1 MPTTAPAPAPR
12 PSPMSL
18 AGRSLLGLLV
28 ALVTMVPLAAVAAPG
43 TDALDAEDS
52 PPRPAAMVPASLGIT
67 AASDTDPDGLSEGT
81 AAASCWEIKQRDPS
95 STDGVYWLV
104 TPELGAPQQFYCD
117 QSTDGGGWVLIGRGR
132 EHWTQ
137 SNEGRLSPSDITQN
151 PTGTS
156 AFSPAQLPADTVNG
170 LLNDGAVDE
179 LTEGVRLRRAL
190 STDGTSWQEVRF
202 RYSTPRDDWS
212 WQFAG
217 LQGVAAWQMD
227 SLSGG
232 GGNTGSF
239 GSGSAYQR
247 VDTTVGSSQGW
258 SRGFGFGSSARG
270 SSSASSY
277 VWASSPT
284 SGYPRPFTQVF
295 LRPRLMSQDI
305 FTSIPDDGLPESTQ
319 VATAQSYPLP
329 TPWGVSGLGAAG
341 GGELNT
347 EVSDFAESN
356 GVMYVGG
363 NFRYVQ
369 RDANGTGRVEQSYL
383 AAFDVATGEWLPSF
397 RPSLNNQV
405 KAIAVLP
412 DGRIAVGGS
421 FSTASG
427 QPSAAFAV
435 LDPVTGAADPSV
447 TTRIINYTGGV
458 PPQIRTMDLQGDHL
472 YLGGRFT
479 HLTGGGVT
487 SEVYRRNIGRLD
499 VATLAPGA
507 GWDPM
512 LDGTVVSV
520 DASEHGDQ
528 IYAAG
533 YFGLSQWTHET
544 PRAGAFTAQDATV
557 IPWEVDFSNTAGGR
571 LGYQQAVAEVGD
583 RVWLGGSEHM
593 LFSYDRSTMQ
603 ELSTNITQNGGDF
616 QAVAPYGEDGV
627 AAGCHCSENVYEGA
641 RKWPGITGF
650 TRVEHIDQVGIW
662 RASDGAYAPEH
673 SPQVSLRSGYG
684 AWAIQEASDGSLW
697 VGGDYTY
704 ARGQD
709 TRNQWTGAFVR
720 FAPTD
725 ATAPAVPQDL
735 TASRSEGTVQLS
747 WKGVD
752 DATYEVLREDRV
764 VATTASVS
772 HSLPALDEPGRYFV
786 RAVDAAGNRSA
797 TTPVAVPE
805 AVDPGTL
812 PTTAIPAGGEWTY
825 RYETAAPASEWAGT
839 DFDDSDWADG
849 TAPLGWGHGD
859 LGTELS
865 VEGTKPL
872 TAYFRR
878 SFTVEDA
885 SQVAA
890 LELTTRADDGI
901 VVYVNGTEV
910 ARQNMPD
917 GTIGHGTYAT
927 AAPTA
932 AAALANPVHVTVPG
946 NLVVTGENVVTAEV
960 HLNYRSTPTVS
971 YDLGATLVPG
981 DQPTPEPEPDPDPE
995 PEPEPDPDPE
1005 PEPGSPVLLAAGS
1018 DWAYRYQS
1026 DAPGGDWT
1034 ASEFDDSSWDTGAA
1048 PLGWGHGDLG
1058 TELTIE
1064 GTTPLTAYF
1073 RRSVTIE
1080 DATQISALELTTRAD
1095 DGVVVY
1101 VNGTEVARKNMP
1113 SGTIGH
1119 GTYATAA
1126 PSSATALADPVN
1138 VTVPGTLLVTGEN
1151 VITAEVHLNYR
1162 STPSASFELTAEAVS
1177 DAPQLRA
1184 EPAPEILAARPPSG
1198 RAEGAS
1204 SEEPAEEPA
1213 EPEAPADSGDAAG
1226 AEDTTGAEEPAE
1238 TDADEADAEEADA
1251 TAAAC
1256 EATAVPPQEH
1266 TAPVE
1271 DDPAEDGEG
1280 AVDPD
1285 EVIAPGS
1292 EWSLDCGT
1300 FLDESPEGS
1309 TDWTGTGFDDDAW
1322 SVGAAPLGW
1331 GGDEHLLGTVLS
1343 LDGGVP
1349 PSARFRRTLE
1359 LDDLEGV
1366 RTLQLTLPA
1375 EAELRVHVNGV
1386 EVGLPEDADP
1396 SADPDAA
1403 PTRTVAVPAE
1413 ALVEGRNSIAVE
1425 VLPSE
1430 DAPESFSFDA
1440 RGVLERDT
1448 A

>member
-1 MPTTAPAPAPR
+1 MSTTTPAPAPR
-12 PSPMSL
+12 PSLMSL
-18 AGRSLLGLLV
+18 VGRSLPGLLV
-28 ALVTMVPLAAVAAPG
+28 ALATMMPLAAVAAPG

-52 PPRPAAMVPASLGIT
+52 PPRPAAMVPASLGTT
-67 AASDTDPDGLSEGT
+67 AASDASPDGLSEGT

-151 PTGTS
+151 PTGIS
-156 AFSPAQLPADTVNG
+156 AFSPAQLPVDTVNG
-170 LLNDGAVDE
+170 LLNDGAIDE

-190 STDGTSWQEVRF
+190 TTDGTSWQEVRF

-217 LQGVAAWQMD
+217 LQGVSTWQMD

-258 SRGFGFGSSARG
+258 ARGFSYGSSARG

-397 RPSLNNQV
+397 RPALNNQV
-405 KAIAVLP
+405 KAIEVLP

-435 LDPVTGAADPSV
+435 LDPETGAADPSV

-458 PPQIRTMDLQGDHL
+458 PPQIRTMDLQGDYL

-487 SEVYRRNIGRLD
+487 SEIYRRNIGRLD

-528 IYAAG
+528 VYAAG

-662 RASDGAYAPEH
+662 RASDGAYAPEY

-704 ARGQD
+704 ARGKNTQ
-709 TRNQWTGAFVR
+709 NQWTGAFVR

-735 TASRSEGTVQLS
+735 TASSSEGTVQLN
-747 WKGVD
+747 WQGVD

-772 HSLPALDEPGRYFV
+772 LSLPALEDPGRYFV
-786 RAVDAAGNRSA
+786 RAVDAAENRSA
-797 TTPVAVPE
+797 TSPVAVPE
-805 AVDPGTL
+805 VVDPGTL
-812 PTTAIPAGGEWTY
+812 PVTAIPAGGEWTY
-825 RYETAAPASEWAGT
+825 RYETAVPEADWTSTG
-839 DFDDSDWADG
+839 FDDSDWADG

-859 LGTELS
+859 LGTELT

-885 SQVAA
+885 TQIAA

-910 ARQNMPD
+910 TRQNMPD
-917 GTIGHGTYAT
+917 GAIGHGTYAT

-981 DQPTPEPEPDPDPE
+981 DQPA

-1018 DWAYRYQS
+1018 EWAYRYQS
-1026 DAPGGDWT
+1026 DAPDGDWT
-1034 ASEFDDSSWDTGAA
+1034 ASEFDDSGWDTGAA

-1058 TELTIE
+1058 TELTFQ
-1064 GTTPLTAYF
+1064 GTKPLTAYF
-1073 RRSVTIE
+1073 RRSITIE
-1080 DATQISALELTTRAD
+1080 DVTDVAGLELTTRAD

-1101 VNGTEVARKNMP
+1101 LNGTEVARQNMP
-1113 SGTIGH
+1113 NGTIGH
-1119 GTYATAA
+1119 GTYATTA
-1126 PSSATALADPVN
+1126 PSSATALANPVT
-1138 VTVPGTLLVTGEN
+1138 VTVPEDLLVSGEN

-1162 STPSASFELTAEAVS
+1162 GTPSASFELIAEAVEGG
-1177 DAPQLRA
+1177 PQALA
-1184 EPAPEILAARPPSG
+1184 EPASEVLAAQPPG
-1198 RAEGAS
+1198 GGAEGTSPEGPAELS
-1204 SEEPAEEPA
+1204 AETEEPAA
-1213 EPEAPADSGDAAG
+1213 PEQSSQDAPES
-1226 AEDTTGAEEPAE
+1226 
-1238 TDADEADAEEADA
+1238 TDAPERPSQDAPETADAPEESAEEEADA
-1251 TAAAC
+1251 SATTC
-1256 EATAVPPQEH
+1256 EATAVPPQDR
-1266 TAPVE
+1266 TA
-1271 DDPAEDGEG
+1271 PAEDDSAADEEV
-1280 AVDPD
+1280 AADPD

-1292 EWSLDCGT
+1292 EWALDCGT
-1300 FLDESPEGS
+1300 FTDRSPEDS
-1309 TDWTGTGFDDDAW
+1309 KVWTDTGFDEETW

-1331 GGDEHLLGTVLS
+1331 GGDEQQFGTVLS

-1349 PSARFRRTLE
+1349 QSARFRRTLE

-1366 RTLQLTLPA
+1366 RSLQLTLPA
-1375 EAELRVHVNGV
+1375 DADIRVHVNGV
-1386 EVGLPEDADP
+1386 EVVLPEEADP
-1396 SADPDAA
+1396 STGSDAA

-1413 ALVEGRNSIAVE
+1413 ALVEGENSIAVE
-1425 VLPSE
+1425 VVPGKNEL
-1430 DAPESFSFDA
+1430 ESFSFDA